1 MSPAPIPH
9 TPEPPCP
16 LTALCALPRPNETA
30 TMESLLKHPEAL
42 IASAIAEAKKWNVT
56 GYNVDMEAPSPV
68 GDDALAVVAFVNK
81 LSAALAAHGVK
92 TSYCKPARPCPM
104 LARGKVM
111 GDECQRKEGLCCRYW
126 RDVGQPAAGQAAQPD
141 GHAHGAY
148 GSLR

>member
-1 MSPAPIPH
+1 MMLRMTSQRGRWCRYA
-9 TPEPPCP
+9 T
-16 LTALCALPRPNETA
+16 TA

-92 TSYCKPARPCPM
+92 TSYCKPAPS
-104 LARGKVM
+104 RGPAPV
-111 GDECQRKEGLCCRYW
+111 GAWESDEDECQRKEGLCCRYW

-141 GHAHGAY
+141 GDAHGAY